1 MISSPSSARRHP
13 ATPAAVAPTS
23 GPNLNPAVAV
33 HAAHRLQGRR
43 LEAVLRETGRRQL
56 QQVGVIVDGRAV
68 TLEGRV
74 DTYVL
79 KQIAQ
84 ESIRPHLR
92 GMTLRNH
99 LVVASE

>member
-1 MISSPSSARRHP
+1 MN
-13 ATPAAVAPTS
+13 PAAV
-23 GPNLNPAVAV
+23 V

-56 QQVGVIVDGRAV
+56 REVGVIVDGRAV
-68 TLEGRV
+68 IIEGRV

-84 ESIRPHLR
+84 ESLRPHLR
-92 GMTLRNH
+92 GMTLRNR
-99 LVVASE
+99 LVVSPK